1 MVLEEARFPHWWA
14 ENTLLNLLLTRR
26 HSGLGGLGLGG
37 LRNRN
42 LQQPRQNQPLQDSN
56 SNHLLRPRGDL
67 HEWTR
72 RVRVREGDHEVE
84 ETHRTG
90 PPHEFL
96 QPGDLPGLFGNN
108 QGASDMSEANSS
120 TTNNVWMRGGGGEK
134 DNPRDDAATPSP
146 SRKPRKNQQS
156 NAPQP
161 QTSAPVPDRTRTI
174 YPLEWYSSS
183 RPSQVTREEPIQDE
197 LPLDTNFIPML
208 TWYPWE
214 SRHDHSLREEAARR
228 EHIRKERARRDA
240 AQRSDA
246 DARPA
251 SSQNPQRRPQD
262 GQGNAG
268 DEYAGPHCT
277 GCFCKRRV

>member
-1 MVLEEARFPHWWA
+1 LPRWWA
-14 ENTLLNLLLTRR
+14 EITLLNLLLTRR
-26 HSGLGGLGLGG
+26 HSGLGGLGLG

-42 LQQPRQNQPLQDSN
+42 PQQPRQNQPLQDSN
-56 SNHLLRPRGDL
+56 LSHLPRPRGGL
-67 HEWTR
+67 HEWAR
-72 RVRVREGDHEVE
+72 HVRARGGDLEV

-108 QGASDMSEANSS
+108 QGASDMSEANPN
-120 TTNNVWMRGGGGEK
+120 TTNNVWMRGGGGGEK
-134 DNPRDDAATPSP
+134 DNPRNDAATPGL

-161 QTSAPVPDRTRTI
+161 QTSSLVPDRTI
-174 YPLEWYSSS
+174 YPREWYSSSS
-183 RPSQVTREEPIQDE
+183 RPSQATREEPIQDE
-197 LPLDTNFIPML
+197 LPLDINFIPVL

-214 SRHDHSLREEAARR
+214 SPHARSLREEAARR

-240 AQRSDA
+240 ARRSDA
-246 DARPA
+246 DAGPV
-251 SSQNPQRRPQD
+251 SSQTPQRRPQN

-277 GCFCKRRV
+277 GCSCKRRA